1 MFAEVGRRSTKI
13 LCDTG
18 AACNCMSLEF
28 YNNMTIK
35 PVIKPYAE
43 GKPLEAANNAVLE
56 VLGCVDVDVCVEG
69 LCVPVDFVVIKNL
82 NHNCILGTPFFNE
95 TQAVLNF
102 KHKTLTLYD
111 NMLVVPLVTKLEND
125 NTIRTVNKVR
135 IPPFSEAVLP
145 ASMHYS
151 KNYNNSELIGITEPL
166 PAAINKNVRV
176 ASVLQSNRNA
186 DGKCKP
192 IIMCRVLNP
201 TRKWIYLPKSFPF
214 AYLSPLD
221 SDRDTVGVS
230 SIDVCNMQSDISVG
244 VDDVSSNVPNH
255 AERFKYL
262 TDLGIK
268 IGTDVCT
275 AQELEQLTAL
285 LYNFRDIFAVDY
297 KDEPLSNITPHT
309 IPLLNDKPVT
319 QRRFRYSPS
328 QERELERQCDA
339 LHDAGMIKESTSVW
353 NSPVFLIKKPDNTSR
368 FLVDFR
374 AVNAQVEPL
383 FCGLPALEDIFDDI
397 GDEKPIVY
405 SVLDLKAGFYSV
417 PLEAKSQEY
426 TAFSTKSRHFQWT
439 RLPMGYK
446 NSPTAF
452 TQALTKIFAKE
463 LRSTLLIY
471 VDDIIGYSRSVAN
484 HLQLLTDV
492 FTKFRTHKL
501 RLHPAKLRFAMSSV
515 NFLGYT
521 ISQNG
526 YTVDSSRTSIVQNY
540 PRPKNQRDIR
550 KFIGLTNFYRRLI
563 KDYSKRAAPLRD
575 FYVKTLSLFGQ
586 TDKKKPSVICAML
599 FVLHQYLAFR
609 TETSHF
615 D

>member
-1 MFAEVGRRSTKI
+1 
-13 LCDTG
+13 
-18 AACNCMSLEF
+18 
-28 YNNMTIK
+28 
-35 PVIKPYAE
+35 
-43 GKPLEAANNAVLE
+43 
-56 VLGCVDVDVCVEG
+56 
-69 LCVPVDFVVIKNL
+69 
-82 NHNCILGTPFFNE
+82 
-95 TQAVLNF
+95 VLNF

-111 NMLVVPLVTKLEND
+111 NVLVVPLVTKIEND
-125 NTIRTVNKVR
+125 NTIRTVNKLR
-135 IPPFSEAVLP
+135 IPPFSEAVLS
-145 ASMHYS
+145 ASLQYS
-151 KNYNNSELIGITEPL
+151 KNYNKSNVFVGITEPM

-176 ASVLQSNRNA
+176 ASVLQSNQNA
-186 DGKCKP
+186 DGTCKP

-201 TRKWIYLPKSFPF
+201 TRKWIYLPKDFPF

-230 SIDVCNMQSDISVG
+230 SIDACNIQSDISVD
-244 VDDVSSNVPNH
+244 VDDVSNNVPSH
-255 AERFKYL
+255 AERLKYL
-262 TDLGIK
+262 TELGIK

-297 KDEPLSNITPHT
+297 KDVPLSNITPHT

-319 QRRFRYSPS
+319 QRRFRYSPA
-328 QERELERQCDA
+328 QERELDHQCDV
-339 LHDAGMIKESTSVW
+339 LHNAGMIKESTSVW

-383 FCGLPALEDIFDDI
+383 FCGLPALEDVFDDI
-397 GDEKPIVY
+397 GDEKPTVY
-405 SVLDLKAGFYSV
+405 SVMDLKAGFYSI

-452 TQALTKIFAKE
+452 TQALTKIFAKG

-471 VDDIIGYSRSVAN
+471 VDDIIGYSRSMAS

-492 FTKFRTHKL
+492 FTKFRMHEL

-521 ISQNG
+521 IGQNG
-526 YTVDSSRTSIVQNY
+526 YTVDSSRTSIVRNY

-550 KFIGLTNFYRRLI
+550 KFVGLTNFYRRLI
-563 KDYSKRAAPLRD
+563 RDYSKRAAPLRD
-575 FYVKTLSLFGQ
+575 LLCKNTEFILTDRQEKAFCDLRDALCSPPVLGFPDRNKPFRLTLDASRCGLSYILSNVNKNGSETVIHYGARATTKAEKIILPQ
-586 TDKKKPSVICAML
+586 TWS
-599 FVLHQYLAFR
+599 
-609 TETSHF
+609 
-615 D
+615 

>member
-1 MFAEVGRRSTKI
+1 M
-13 LCDTG
+13 
-18 AACNCMSLEF
+18 
-28 YNNMTIK
+28 
-35 PVIKPYAE
+35 
-43 GKPLEAANNAVLE
+43 
-56 VLGCVDVDVCVEG
+56 
-69 LCVPVDFVVIKNL
+69 
-82 NHNCILGTPFFNE
+82 
-95 TQAVLNF
+95 LNF
-102 KHKTLTLYD
+102 KHKILSLYD
-111 NMLVVPLVTKLEND
+111 NVLVVTLVTKIEND
-125 NTIRTVNKVR
+125 NTIRTVNKLR
-135 IPPFSEAVLP
+135 IPPFSEAVLS
-145 ASMHYS
+145 ASLQYS
-151 KNYNNSELIGITEPL
+151 KNYNKSNVFVGITEPM

-176 ASVLQSNRNA
+176 ASVLQSNQNA
-186 DGKCKP
+186 DGTCKP

-201 TRKWIYLPKSFPF
+201 TRKWIYLPKDFPF

-230 SIDVCNMQSDISVG
+230 SIDACNIQSDISVD
-244 VDDVSSNVPNH
+244 VDDVSNNVPSH
-255 AERFKYL
+255 AERLKYL
-262 TDLGIK
+262 TELGIK

-297 KDEPLSNITPHT
+297 KDVPLSNITPHI

-319 QRRFRYSPS
+319 QRRFRYSPA
-328 QERELERQCDA
+328 QERELDHQCDV
-339 LHDAGMIKESTSVW
+339 LHNAGMIKESTSVW

-374 AVNAQVEPL
+374 AINAQVEPL
-383 FCGLPALEDIFDDI
+383 FCGVPALEDVFDDI
-397 GDEKPIVY
+397 GDEKPTVY
-405 SVLDLKAGFYSV
+405 SVMDLKAGFYSI

-452 TQALTKIFAKE
+452 TQALTKIFAKG

-471 VDDIIGYSRSVAN
+471 VDDIIGYSRSMAS

-492 FTKFRTHKL
+492 FTKFRMHEL

-521 ISQNG
+521 IGQNG
-526 YTVDSSRTSIVQNY
+526 YTVDSSRTSIVRNY

-550 KFIGLTNFYRRLI
+550 KFVGLTNFYRRLI
-563 KDYSKRAAPLRD
+563 RDYSKRAAPLRD
-575 FYVKTLSLFGQ
+575 LLCKNTEFILTDRQEKAFCDLRDALCSPPVLGFPDRNKPFRLTLDASRCGLSYILSNVNKNGFETVIHYGARATTKAEKIILPQ
-586 TDKKKPSVICAML
+586 TWS
-599 FVLHQYLAFR
+599 
-609 TETSHF
+609 
-615 D
+615 